1 MAGDPPAEQDP
12 AVGND
17 TDKAPSGPPEKMG
30 PAFYASLVLI
40 GCLVLMVVFLNYP
53 AARANAGTMLTQTN
67 WTLQSCRDSTG
78 ILVPAHSGT
87 EVTAKFESDGRV
99 SGRAGCNGYSAAFT
113 TRDYGISITGIVSTK
128 MLCHGPGIMDQESAF
143 LSGLSMTASFRVS
156 ESTLKFYD
164 ANGKTV
170 LVFVPA

>member
-1 MAGDPPAEQDP
+1 MAGDPPADQDD
-12 AVGND
+12 VSND
-17 TDKAPSGPPEKMG
+17 TDKATPGPPGKMG
-30 PAFYASLVLI
+30 PAFYASLALI

-53 AARANAGTMLTQTN
+53 AARANAGTMLTQTT

-87 EVTAKFESDGRV
+87 EVTAKFESDGRM
-99 SGRAGCNGYSAAFT
+99 SGSAGCNRYSAGYIT
-113 TRDYGISITGIVSTK
+113 MDYGISITGIGSTK

-143 LSGLSMTASFRVS
+143 LSDLSMAASFRVR

-164 ANGKTV
+164 VNGTTV

>member
-1 MAGDPPAEQDP
+1 MAGDPPSDEDP
-12 AVGND
+12 AVEND
-17 TDKAPSGPPEKMG
+17 MDKTPSGPPEKTG
-30 PAFYASLVLI
+30 PAFYASLALI

-53 AARANAGTMLTQTN
+53 AARANAGTMLTATN
-67 WTLQSCRDSTG
+67 WTMQSCRDSTG
-78 ILVPAHSGT
+78 ILVPAHSAT
-87 EVTAKFESDGRV
+87 EVTAKFGGDGMV
-99 SGRAGCNGYSAAFT
+99 AGRAGCNGYFAAYT
-113 TRDYGISITGIVSTK
+113 TRDYSISITGIGSTK

-143 LSGLSMTASFRVS
+143 LSDLSMAASFRVS

>member
-1 MAGDPPAEQDP
+1 MAGDPPADQDQE
-12 AVGND
+12 VGKE
-17 TDKAPSGPPEKMG
+17 TDKAPSGPPETMG
-30 PAFYASLVLI
+30 LAFYASLALI

-53 AARANAGTMLTQTN
+53 AARANAGTMLTHTN

-78 ILVPAHSGT
+78 ILVPAQSGT

-99 SGRAGCNGYSAAFT
+99 SGRAGCNGYSAAYT
-113 TRDYGISITGIVSTK
+113 TRDYSISIIGIGSTK
-128 MLCHGPGIMDQESAF
+128 MLCHGPGIMGQESAF
-143 LSGLSMTASFRVS
+143 LSDLSIAASFRVS
-156 ESTLKFYD
+156 DSTLKFYD